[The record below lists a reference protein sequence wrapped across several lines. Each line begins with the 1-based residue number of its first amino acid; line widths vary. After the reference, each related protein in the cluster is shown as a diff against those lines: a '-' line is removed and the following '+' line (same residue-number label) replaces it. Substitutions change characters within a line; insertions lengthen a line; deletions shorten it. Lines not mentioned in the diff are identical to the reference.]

1 LPCFVNRDLLD
12 CTIAAF
18 PPKPSL
24 VNTLVHP
31 YMSDQSNAEWAAQ
44 KSFAER
50 HIPYNPEMTV
60 GQLTHE
66 ITGNTSSRF
75 IEHFKKSTAG
85 KTAVS
90 AEELEAFV
98 READAFPE
106 LDNPH
111 VRKAKDQLL
120 TTWVIFLN
128 SMLSASVSP
137 GEFWEK
143 EIVEA
148 RAAAYLLWRV
158 HSLPL
163 CLLQLALSRHAPTLG
178 ALHTSKAGS
187 KIRCGGVELVQRR
200 RRHRSR

>member
-1 LPCFVNRDLLD
+1 
-12 CTIAAF
+12 
-18 PPKPSL
+18 
-24 VNTLVHP
+24 
-31 YMSDQSNAEWAAQ
+31 MSDQSNAEWAAQ